1 MHMMKIIVLVLFGTL
16 LVFSSHSQNN
26 HLRVER
32 NISEYFVDTLYSQID
47 FCYSNISDS
56 VFVLWVEKENVDS
69 LSNLKKIKNHF
80 FTRKSDW
87 TLMNMIWD
95 GNVGSFTPDLF
106 DSFMKVIKPKEQ
118 FTVSVIIKGKV
129 ITNYENRITIVN
141 ANEIRGLQI
150 DSSIEMFNFSAKSVT
165 ILDEWLK

>member
-1 MHMMKIIVLVLFGTL
+1 
-16 LVFSSHSQNN
+16 
-26 HLRVER
+26 
-32 NISEYFVDTLYSQID
+32 
-47 FCYSNISDS
+47 
-56 VFVLWVEKENVDS
+56 
-69 LSNLKKIKNHF
+69 
-80 FTRKSDW
+80 
-87 TLMNMIWD
+87 MNMIWD